1 MKKTVKNKT
10 EIKVGDHVYEAVY
23 GDLKEYEITN
33 ITVLNDMYIDL
44 TCLRYVTYD
53 WSDKPFKDYKHFIAK
68 NNERA
73 YIVNNGCYLQLSRA
87 KEVTVSQL
95 KTEEAE
101 SAMRGLIGF
110 LEYIARNSDL
120 RALFNPAYLRR

>member
-10 EIKVGDHVYEAVY
+10 GINVGDHVYEAVY

-44 TCLRYVTYD
+44 TCLCYVDYD
-53 WSDKPFKDYKHFIAK
+53 WTDKPYKVYKHVIAK
-68 NNERA
+68 NKESA
-73 YIVNNGCYLQLSRA
+73 YIVNKGFYLHSSIA
-87 KEVTVSQL
+87 KNVTESQL
-95 KTEEAE
+95 KTQEAE
-101 SAMRGLIGF
+101 SAMNGLINF

>member
-1 MKKTVKNKT
+1 MKKKVKNKT
-10 EIKVGDHVYEAVY
+10 EIKVGDHVYEALC
-23 GDLKEYEITN
+23 GDLKDYEITN

-53 WSDKPFKDYKHFIAK
+53 WTDKTYKDYKHFIAR

-73 YIVNNGCYLQLSRA
+73 YIVNKGCYLKLSRA
-87 KEVTVSQL
+87 QEVAESLLQ
-95 KTEEAE
+95 TEDAE
-101 SAMRGLIGF
+101 SAMNGLIKF